1 MKKRLTTGCI
11 LTAAAGLFLIMITA
25 CSGNPVQTEQDS
37 VKYVIT
43 EAVQES
49 DNMSILSYSG
59 VVEGISSVSL
69 SFSSLGTIE
78 RILVSEGDF
87 VSKGQLVAKLDPSS
101 AQNVMDAAGSSLK
114 QAEDAYKR
122 LKSIHEKGSLPDVQM
137 VDIESKLEQAQSAYN
152 IAKRNLDDCLLYAP
166 ISGVVGRK
174 MAEAGENAVIGKAVI
189 TLTDISSVKISFS
202 VPENEISRIPSLCE
216 SVITVSALGGRQFN
230 GKRIEKNVVANPISH
245 TYQASVTIPNQ
256 GKNLLPGMVCGVE
269 LHAGRGEAGIV
280 IPIEVVMTSAD
291 GRKFV
296 WCDENG
302 VAVRRFIETGNAR
315 GNGVEIKEG
324 LSSGDV
330 IVTEGMHK
338 ISEGDKIAV
347 R

>member
-1 MKKRLTTGCI
+1 M
-11 LTAAAGLFLIMITA
+11 FLIMITA
-25 CSGNPVQTEQDS
+25 CSGKTVQPEKDT
-37 VKYVIT
+37 VKYVRT

-59 VVEGISSVSL
+59 VIEGISSVAL
-69 SFSSLGTIE
+69 SFSSMGTIE
-78 RILVSEGDF
+78 SILVSEGDF

-101 AQNVMDAAGSSLK
+101 AQNVLDAAGSSLK
-114 QAEDAYKR
+114 QAEDAYER
-122 LKSIHEKGSLPDVQM
+122 LKSIHDKGSLPDVQM
-137 VDIESKLEQAQSAYN
+137 VDIESKLGQAKSTYN
-152 IAKRNLDDCLLYAP
+152 IASKNLDDCLLYAP
-166 ISGVVGRK
+166 FRGVVGRK

-189 TLTDISSVKISFS
+189 TLVDISSVKISFS
-202 VPENEISRIPSLCE
+202 VPENEIAGIPSMCE

-230 GKRIEKNVVANPISH
+230 GKRIEKNVIANRFLTPTRLRSPFRIRVK
-245 TYQASVTIPNQ
+245 TFFRDGMQCRAS
-256 GKNLLPGMVCGVE
+256 PGQ
-269 LHAGRGEAGIV
+269 GEAGIV
-280 IPIEVVMTSAD
+280 IPIEVVMTSAS

-296 WCDENG
+296 WCDDNG

-315 GNGVEIKEG
+315 GNGVEITEG

-338 ISEGDKIAV
+338 ISEGDIIAV